1 MWFEYHGKDR
11 QMDKIKKANGMYWVG
26 IPEAGLYILCGC
38 PADSV
43 KHLMKRGLI
52 VQGEK
57 DGIKYET
64 GPNAI
69 LLSNHP
75 NNTGIKPMLIGL
87 EEQVKAQSQYIYPVV
102 ITVSHPLR
110 KSWRPVP
117 QKNWPE
123 RQCVSN

>member
-1 MWFEYHGKDR
+1 
-11 QMDKIKKANGMYWVG
+11 MDKIKKANGMYWVG

-57 DGIKYET
+57 DGIKYKT

-75 NNTGIKPMLIGL
+75 NNTGIKPMLIGTDKL
-87 EEQVKAQSQYIYPVV
+87 ESNYLHVPFQVVC
-102 ITVSHPLR
+102 
-110 KSWRPVP
+110 
-117 QKNWPE
+117 E
-123 RQCVSN
+123 RHTHEFNINP